1 MMNNTDRNSSL
12 REELLNEILED
23 LRSLEGA
30 ALDKYLLELG
40 FEPDDLLAS
49 FDSTF
54 QDPEIAAKRR
64 KFEAAK
70 RKPSV
75 LAGRP
80 SATVLSFDPSRKRE
94 IFAAV
99 KKHVAATGEMTVA
112 ARNQRIESEDDL
124 DSFLDACFRLGVIDE
139 NGDLK
144 E

>member
-1 MMNNTDRNSSL
+1 MMATDQDSSL

-40 FEPDDLLAS
+40 FEPGDLLAS
-49 FDSTF
+49 FDSAF

-64 KFEAAK
+64 KFEAAR

-75 LAGRP
+75 LAGSP
-80 SATVLSFDPSRKRE
+80 SATVLSFDPSRKRQ
-94 IFAAV
+94 IFASV
-99 KKHVAATGEMTVA
+99 KKHVDATGEMTVA

-124 DSFLDACFRLGVIDE
+124 DSFLEACFRLGVIDE